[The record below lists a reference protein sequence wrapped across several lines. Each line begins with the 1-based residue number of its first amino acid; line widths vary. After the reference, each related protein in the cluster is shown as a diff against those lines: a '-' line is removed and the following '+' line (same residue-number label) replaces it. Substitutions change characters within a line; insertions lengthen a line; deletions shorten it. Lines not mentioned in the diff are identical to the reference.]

1 MTPTQIF
8 KKASAAY
15 DVVKIVALLFWVP
28 LIAMVL
34 VAIYQNW

>member
-15 DVVKIVALLFWVP
+15 DIVKMAAILFWVP
-28 LIAMVL
+28 LTAMVL
-34 VAIYQNW
+34 VAIYHNW